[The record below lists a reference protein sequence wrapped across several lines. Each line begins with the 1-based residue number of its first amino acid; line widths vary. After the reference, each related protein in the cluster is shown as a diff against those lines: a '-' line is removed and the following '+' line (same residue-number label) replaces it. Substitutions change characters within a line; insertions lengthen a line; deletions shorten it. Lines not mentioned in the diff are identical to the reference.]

1 MGVESTGSPLLR
13 FRDSTFLS
21 SVRIPNDPSTV
32 FHMQIILRCAHP
44 DPRVHH
50 IGKTATFH
58 AMSRQGFLRFV
69 TYSDKEYATAAE
81 LRTPYP
87 YAAHSTEWTPALAYH
102 SFGFNL
108 TELKSLPLG
117 TIGSPAGPSGGH
129 GSVAEIPLTG

>member
-1 MGVESTGSPLLR
+1 MDYPQSRFPHSRTDRQGIQSISVMRHGSLAMLH
-13 FRDSTFLS
+13 S
-21 SVRIPNDPSTV
+21 
-32 FHMQIILRCAHP
+32 
-44 DPRVHH
+44 
-50 IGKTATFH
+50 GKTATFH

-117 TIGSPAGPSGGH
+117 TIGSPVDPIGGH
-129 GSVAEIPLTG
+129 GSVA